1 MRTLRLRN
9 ILPASLGVL
18 ILLLP
23 SACSV
28 LTLPSPERTEAKEP
42 PAPAAASPASAVA
55 DATAA
60 YPIALRLTITAPPLP
75 ADWAVADSQ
84 EGALTARDANDAGQ
98 GGLATTPAWSATGK
112 DASVL
117 VGWSVS
123 AAGDVN
129 GDGYD
134 DVIVGVPRYGDGQ
147 PEEGVVFLYA
157 GGPDGPATSPA
168 WTANGG
174 QAYAWFGIAVATA
187 GDVNGDGYDDV
198 IVGAPRYD
206 GEQRDEGAAFV
217 YYGGPTGILTTTAWL
232 AHPTDQ
238 ADARFGTAVA
248 TAGDVDGDG
257 YADVVVTANGYDAE
271 GTNEGTAYLY
281 HGGPDGLAVDPA
293 WMVHPTDQAY
303 ANFGRSAS
311 TAGDVNG
318 DGYDDVIVGA
328 PWYDT
333 DQSEENWDKG
343 AAFVYHGSA
352 LGLSPDPD
360 WTMTGEG
367 QEKGKFGIAVSTAG
381 DVNGDGYSDVIVGAY
396 QHREALYIT
405 PYREGVVFVYHGGPA
420 GLTTG
425 AADWMAAG
433 GQEESKFGLA
443 VSTAGDVNS
452 DGYAD
457 VAIGAPNYED
467 GQPQEGA
474 AFVYHGGSEGLGASP
489 AWSVQGD
496 QEGAGYGFAVAT
508 AGDVNGDGISD
519 LIVGA
524 PTYNSSEID
533 AGGVFV
539 YLGSGGTDSR

>member
-1 MRTLRLRN
+1 MKTRRLRN

-28 LTLPSPERTEAKEP
+28 LTLPTPERTETKEP
-42 PAPAAASPASAVA
+42 STPAA

-60 YPIALRLTITAPPLP
+60 YPITLRLTITAPPPP
-75 ADWAVADSQ
+75 ADWAVAGDQ
-84 EGALTARDANDAGQ
+84 EGASTAGDANGAGQ
-98 GGLATTPAWSATGK
+98 GGLATTPAWSATADG
-112 DASVL
+112 AGVL
-117 VGWSVS
+117 LGWSVS
-123 AAGDVN
+123 TAGDVD

-134 DVIVGVPRYGDGQ
+134 DVIVGVPRYDDGQ
-147 PEEGVVFLYA
+147 PEEGVVFLYP

-168 WTANGG
+168 WTVKSG
-174 QAYAWFGIAVATA
+174 QAYAWFGIVVASA

-238 ADARFGTAVA
+238 ADARFGTAVS

-257 YADVVVTANGYDAE
+257 FADVVITANGYDAE
-271 GTNEGTAYLY
+271 TTNEGAAYLY

-318 DGYDDVIVGA
+318 DGYSDVVVGA

-352 LGLSPDPD
+352 LGLSADAD
-360 WTMTGEG
+360 WTMMDEG

-396 QHREALYIT
+396 QHRETPYVT
-405 PYREGVVFVYHGGPA
+405 PYREGVIFVFHGSPA

-425 AADWMAAG
+425 AADWTAAG
-433 GQEESKFGLA
+433 GQRESKFGLA
-443 VSTAGDVNS
+443 VSTAGDVNG

-457 VAIGAPNYED
+457 VAVGAPNYED

-474 AFVYHGGSEGLGASP
+474 AFAYHGGSEGLDASP

-496 QEGAGYGFAVAT
+496 QEGAGYGFTVAT
-508 AGDVNGDGISD
+508 AGDVNGDGYSD

-524 PTYNSSEID
+524 PTYNSSEMD
-533 AGGVFV
+533 TGGAFV
-539 YLGSGGTDSR
+539 YLGSEETSSQ

>member
-1 MRTLRLRN
+1 MKTRRLWN
-9 ILPASLGVL
+9 ILQASLGIL

-23 SACSV
+23 SACSAPM
-28 LTLPSPERTEAKEP
+28 LLSPERTEAKEP
-42 PAPAAASPASAVA
+42 PTPAAASPASAAA

-60 YPIALRLTITAPPLP
+60 YPITLGLTITAPPPP
-75 ADWAVADSQ
+75 ADWAVAGDQ
-84 EGALTARDANDAGQ
+84 EGASTAEDANGAGQ

-112 DASVL
+112 EAGVL

-123 AAGDVN
+123 TAGDVN

-134 DVIVGVPRYGDGQ
+134 DVIVGVPRYDDGQ
-147 PEEGVVFLYA
+147 PEEGVVFLYP

-168 WTANGG
+168 WMVKSD
-174 QAYAWFGIAVATA
+174 QAYAWFGIAVAPA

-232 AHPTDQ
+232 THPTDQ

-248 TAGDVDGDG
+248 AVGDVDGDG
-257 YADVVVTANGYDAE
+257 FADVVVTANGYDAE
-271 GTNEGTAYLY
+271 ETNEGAAFMYR
-281 HGGPDGLAVDPA
+281 GGPDGLADAPA
-293 WMVHPTDQAY
+293 WEVHPTDQAY

-352 LGLSPDPD
+352 LGLAPDAD
-360 WTMTGEG
+360 WTMMGEG

-381 DVNGDGYSDVIVGAY
+381 DVNGDGYSDVIIGAY
-396 QHREALYIT
+396 QHREVPHVT
-405 PYREGVVFVYHGGPA
+405 PYREGVVFVYHGDPA

-425 AADWMAAG
+425 AADWTAAG
-433 GQEESKFGLA
+433 GQEESKFGLVVA
-443 VSTAGDVNS
+443 TAGDVNG
-452 DGYAD
+452 DRYAD
-457 VAIGAPNYED
+457 VAVGAPNYED
-467 GQPQEGA
+467 GQPQEGT
-474 AFVYHGGSEGLGASP
+474 AFVYHGGLGGLDASP

-496 QEGAGYGFAVAT
+496 QEGAGYGFTVAT
-508 AGDVNGDGISD
+508 AGDVNGDGYSD
-519 LIVGA
+519 LVVGA
-524 PTYNSSEID
+524 PTYNSSDID
-533 AGGVFV
+533 AGGAFV
-539 YLGSGGTDSR
+539 YLGSGGAGGR

>member
-1 MRTLRLRN
+1 MRSLRLRN

-28 LTLPSPERTEAKEP
+28 RTLPAPERTEAKEP
-42 PAPAAASPASAVA
+42 PTPAAASPASATA
-55 DATAA
+55 DATA
-60 YPIALRLTITAPPLP
+60 PPPP
-75 ADWAVADSQ
+75 ADWAVAGGQ
-84 EGALTARDANDAGQ
+84 EGDSTAGDANVAGQ
-98 GGLATTPAWSATGK
+98 GGLATTPAWSATADG
-112 DASVL
+112 AGVL
-117 VGWSVS
+117 LGWSVS
-123 AAGDVN
+123 TAGDVN

-134 DVIVGVPRYGDGQ
+134 DVIVGVPRYDDGQ
-147 PEEGVVFLYA
+147 PEEGVVFLYL

-168 WTANGG
+168 WTVKSG
-174 QAYAWFGIAVATA
+174 QAYAWFGIVVATA

-217 YYGGPTGILTTTAWL
+217 YHGGPTGILTTTAW
-232 AHPTDQ
+232 
-238 ADARFGTAVA
+238 
-248 TAGDVDGDG
+248 
-257 YADVVVTANGYDAE
+257 
-271 GTNEGTAYLY
+271 
-281 HGGPDGLAVDPA
+281 
-293 WMVHPTDQAY
+293 MVHPTDQAY
-303 ANFGRSAS
+303 TNFGRSAS

-318 DGYDDVIVGA
+318 DGYDDVVVGA

-352 LGLSPDPD
+352 LGLGADAD

-367 QEKGKFGIAVSTAG
+367 QEKGKFGIAVSAAG
-381 DVNGDGYSDVIVGAY
+381 DVNGDGYGDIIVGAY
-396 QHREALYIT
+396 QHRETPYVT
-405 PYREGVVFVYHGGPA
+405 PYREGVVFVYHGSPA
-420 GLTTG
+420 GLTTD
-425 AADWMAAG
+425 AADWTAAG
-433 GQEESKFGLA
+433 GQREAKFGLTVA
-443 VSTAGDVNS
+443 TAGDVNR

-457 VAIGAPNYED
+457 VAVGAPNYED
-467 GQPQEGA
+467 VQPQEGA
-474 AFVYHGGSEGLGASP
+474 AFVYHGGSEGLDASP

-496 QEGAGYGFAVAT
+496 QEGAGYGFTVAT

-533 AGGVFV
+533 AGGGLV
-539 YLGSGGTDSR
+539 YPGRGGGGLPVSPRPVRGD